1 MKVIIKHLLTG
12 AVQPYGGN
20 GRCSAIDKH
29 FVDGPL
35 WLDIEGFH
43 GDEQADRRHHG
54 GPEKAVHHYAFEHYP
69 AWQRELPHS
78 SRWQQPG
85 AFGENLV
92 TTPGM
97 TEDSVCVGDIYQLGG
112 AVVQVSQARQPCWK
126 LNLRFDE
133 RRMARLV
140 QSSGR
145 TGWYYRVL
153 EPGEVSAGQT
163 VELLTRPQASW
174 TLSRLLR
181 ALYVDTLNYAE
192 LQAISELAELTESW
206 RQLALKRC
214 AQQQVEDWGR
224 RVEVP
229 E

>member
-1 MKVIIKHLLTG
+1 MKIIIKHLLTG
-12 AVQPYGGN
+12 KVQPYGDH
-20 GRCSAIDKH
+20 GRRSAIDKQL
-29 FVDGPL
+29 VEGLL
-35 WLDIEGFH
+35 WLGIDGFA

-69 AWQRELPHS
+69 AWQHKLPHS
-78 SRWQQPG
+78 TRWQHPG

-97 TEDSVCVGDIYQLGG
+97 TEDSVCVGDVYQLGG

-133 RRMARLV
+133 PHMARLV
-140 QSSGR
+140 QNSGR

-153 EPGEVSAGQT
+153 EPGEVSVGQT
-163 VELLTRPQASW
+163 VELLARPHVNW
-174 TLSRLLR
+174 PLSRLLR

-192 LQAISELAELTESW
+192 LQAISELPELAESW
-206 RQLALKRC
+206 RQLAAKRRER
-214 AQQQVEDWGR
+214 QQVEDWGR
-224 RVEVP
+224 RVDVP

>member
-1 MKVIIKHLLTG
+1 MKVTIQHLLTG
-12 AVQPYGGN
+12 TVQPYGGS
-20 GRCSAIDKH
+20 GRSSAIDKQI
-29 FVDGPL
+29 VDGML
-35 WLDIEGFH
+35 WLDIDGFH

-69 AWQRELPHS
+69 LWQQELPHS
-78 SRWQQPG
+78 QRWQQPG

-97 TEDSVCVGDIYQLGG
+97 IEDSVCIGDIYQLGG

-133 RRMARLV
+133 PRMARLV

-153 EPGEVSAGQT
+153 ETGEVCAGQS
-163 VELLTRPQASW
+163 VELLSRPQADW
-174 TLSRLLR
+174 PLSRLLR

-192 LQAISELAELTESW
+192 LQAISALPELAESW
-206 RQLALKRC
+206 RQLAGRRC
-214 AQQQVEDWGR
+214 EQRQVEDWGK
-224 RVEVP
+224 RVDLP
-229 E
+229 G